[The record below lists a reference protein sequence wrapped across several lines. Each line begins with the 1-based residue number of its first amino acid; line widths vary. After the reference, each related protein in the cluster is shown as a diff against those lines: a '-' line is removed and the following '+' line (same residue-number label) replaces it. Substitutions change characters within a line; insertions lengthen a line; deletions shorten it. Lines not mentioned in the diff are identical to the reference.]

1 MPSIVAS
8 MRTVQR
14 GVIKTIEAI
23 VASLLRVAQRV
34 NPAPSIPTCLRWT
47 ALDSLAKVG
56 NDTSHRPKSIGEKRA
71 SQSWKPFMGRRRQW
85 IRNDHVADSQADCL
99 GIAA

>member
-1 MPSIVAS
+1 VND
-8 MRTVQR
+8 VQ
-14 GVIKTIEAI
+14 TIG
-23 VASLLRVAQRV
+23 ASLLRDAQRV
-34 NPAPSIPTCLRWT
+34 NPAPSFPTHLRWT

-71 SQSWKPFMGRRRQW
+71 SQSWTPFMGRRRQW

-99 GIAA
+99 GIAAGMA